1 MADVAI
7 GKQVVAP
14 TNQKPVIKNLD
25 HGQVQEIMN
34 QRTGTA
40 DVDMEMADVIEDL
53 TADEITGVADIL
65 VVDIVIHHE

>member
-1 MADVAI
+1 MADVAT

-14 TNQKPVIKNLD
+14 TSQTVIKNLD

-34 QRTGTA
+34 QKGTA
-40 DVDMEMADVIEDL
+40 DAVAVMAADVIEDL
-53 TADEITGVADIL
+53 IADEITVVADIL